1 MGGFERL
8 KTMEKEENNSFISE
22 IVEYLLTRKDMEDK
36 FLNEKKTLNKMN
48 EFIEQ
53 KALALCINNKKKL
66 GNSSTKYS
74 SVSLNN
80 NQVYSWAVMYF
91 ALPDEMLGFD
101 KLKEKIEQAVIRS
114 VPNITKTKQNQ
125 DKTDTKKSKEV
136 KKELVKE
143 QISLF

>member
-1 MGGFERL
+1 MEGFERL
-8 KTMEKEENNSFISE
+8 KVMEKEENNPFISE
-22 IVEYLLTRKDMEDK
+22 IVEYLLTRKDIEDK

-48 EFIEQ
+48 EYIEQ
-53 KALALCINNKKKL
+53 KALALCINDKKTL

-74 SVSLNN
+74 SVGLNN

-91 ALPDEMLGFD
+91 SLPDEMLGLD
-101 KLKEKIEQAVIRS
+101 KLKEKIGKTVITS
-114 VPNITKTKQNQ
+114 VPNITKTKQNKEKI
-125 DKTDTKKSKEV
+125 DIKKPKEV